1 MRAGEVVRPQGGGRE
16 EWVRRK
22 IAHPVLVWSKVAG
35 PQSQPWGYLIPED
48 LYIQVGAR

>member
-1 MRAGEVVRPQGGGRE
+1 MCKAR
-16 EWVRRK
+16 
-22 IAHPVLVWSKVAG
+22 VAG